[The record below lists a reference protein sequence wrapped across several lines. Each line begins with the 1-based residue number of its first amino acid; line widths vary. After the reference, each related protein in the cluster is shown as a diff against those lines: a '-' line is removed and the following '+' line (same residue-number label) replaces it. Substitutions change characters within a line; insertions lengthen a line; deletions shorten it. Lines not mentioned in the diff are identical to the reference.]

1 MDERGAIQDFLNKHS
16 SCQAGGKRKNFD
28 IQMVSTKLRN
38 KKVAIKLKQRE
49 KLHPKLY
56 STCKKLEKK
65 LSRF

>member
-1 MDERGAIQDFLNKHS
+1 MDERRAIQDFLNKHS

-49 KLHPKLY
+49 KLHPKPAVIY
-56 STCKKLEKK
+56 V
-65 LSRF
+65 